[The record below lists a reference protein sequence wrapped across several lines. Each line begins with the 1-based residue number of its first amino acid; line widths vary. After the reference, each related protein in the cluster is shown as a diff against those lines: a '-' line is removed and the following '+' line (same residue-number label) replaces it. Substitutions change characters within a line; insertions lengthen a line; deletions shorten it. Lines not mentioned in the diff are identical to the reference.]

1 MLGYCA
7 RMPTRNICSPE
18 TISHLIRAD
27 ERIKRIGKRNRD
39 ATLKKEKKKE
49 RKKNMDDK
57 NLSRREIKGKRG
69 KKAGERA

>member
-7 RMPTRNICSPE
+7 RMPMRNICSP
-18 TISHLIRAD
+18 TSRLVRAD

-57 NLSRREIKGKRG
+57 NLSRREIKDKRG